1 MVQDAAPDDGQPD
14 DGQPDDGEP
23 DDGAVADP
31 PGIDASAVTAWLSRR
46 AEVVAPLAFERV
58 AGGRSNLT
66 YRVTDRAG
74 RRWVLRR
81 PPLHSVLAGAHDVA
95 REHRV
100 MAALAD
106 SPVPVPTTVGLEP
119 DPGVLDAPFY
129 VMDFVDAHVVRTA
142 ADADALDRAARGRAA
157 RDLVDVLA
165 DLHALSPDEV
175 GLGDLGTRSDYLA
188 RQLHVW
194 HRQYERGASR
204 EVPAIT
210 TIRDRLVADL
220 PPQQVDGIVHGDYR
234 LDNLML
240 ADDGTVVA
248 VLDWELCTLGDPLA
262 DLGLL
267 KVYWDAVDDDGG
279 IPMIPS
285 AATIPGVPP
294 FDDVLD
300 RYAARSPL
308 DLSRLDHYV
317 AFGYWKLAV
326 VLEGVLAR
334 NVSGAYGSSDVADDT
349 RLGEV
354 VHVLLDRADAVATR
368 AGA

>member
-1 MVQDAAPDDGQPD
+1 MDERDG
-14 DGQPDDGEP
+14 
-23 DDGAVADP
+23 DP
-31 PGIDASAVTAWLSRR
+31 PGIDVRAITAWL
-46 AEVVAPLAFERV
+46 AEHVDVAAPLTFDRI

-66 YRVTDRAG
+66 YRVGDVAG

-95 REHRV
+95 REHAI
-100 MAALAD
+100 MAALVD

-119 DPGVLDAPFY
+119 QPGVLDAPFF
-129 VMDFVDAHVVRTA
+129 VTHFVDAHVVRTA
-142 ADADALDRAARGRAA
+142 DDADVLGLGARRAAAD
-157 RDLVDVLA
+157 DLVDVLV
-165 DLHALSPDEV
+165 DLHALDPDRV
-175 GLGDLGTRSDYLA
+175 GLGDLGTREDYLA

-204 EVPAIT
+204 TVPAIT
-210 TIRDRLVADL
+210 AVRDRLVSDL
-220 PPQQVDGIVHGDYR
+220 PTQQVDRIVHGDYR

-240 ADDGTVVA
+240 TDDGAVAA

-267 KVYWDAVDDDGG
+267 QVYWDDLDAAGG
-279 IPMIPS
+279 VPMIP
-285 AATIPGVPP
+285 AATTIPGMPP
-294 FDDVLD
+294 FGDVLA
-300 RYAARSPL
+300 RYAQRSPL

-334 NVSGAYGSSDVADDT
+334 EVSGAYGDDDVGDSQRLAEVVDTLLERAHEVAD
-349 RLGEV
+349 
-354 VHVLLDRADAVATR
+354 R
-368 AGA
+368 AGV